1 MPISGVV
8 IRLSADAD
16 QSTVRDH
23 LAGLEGLELGQPAH
37 DAFPG
42 VVEGTDYAR
51 HDSLLA
57 QLVALSGVCAVDVV
71 FHDFSDVTEFD
82 RLPRRQRS
90 AR

>member
-8 IRLSADAD
+8 IRLSVGADPR
-16 QSTVRDH
+16 QVRAQLDAVDG
-23 LAGLEGLELGQPAH
+23 LALGEPAH
-37 DAFPG
+37 RAFPG
-42 VVEGTDYAR
+42 VLDGRDYAA
-51 HDSLLA
+51 HDHALALLA
-57 QLVALSGVCAVDVV
+57 SLAGVCAVDVV